1 MRVSSQLVIAGIVV
15 GLVVV
20 SAVAPSVGQEPNVDA
35 VIRGRTDA
43 LVKAF
48 NSGKA
53 ADVAAQ
59 FAPEG
64 EMIDEEGN
72 LFAGRKELTEAMTQ
86 FFTRFPKAQLEIKV
100 ESVRSPAP
108 GLVIE
113 EGTRQITA
121 GEKEQQSTAVLRYSA
136 IHTKVDGK
144 WQIASLREFTADPI
158 PSHHEQLKTL
168 EWLVGD
174 WVNEGTDAVV
184 RISYRWSEDKH
195 YLLGDYQVSAEGKP
209 VMKSTQRIGWNPLT
223 GSIRSWLFD
232 SDGGFSEGNWAATE
246 EGWVIKSTS
255 VNPDAS
261 TGSATVT
268 LTAKDKSRFTI
279 KGTERIVAGQR
290 EPDFEV
296 SVARRPPSAKP

>member
-1 MRVSSQLVIAGIVV
+1 MRFLSQAVIAGIVV
-15 GLVVV
+15 GL
-20 SAVAPSVGQEPNVDA
+20 AVCAAVTSSFAQESSVDA
-35 VIRGRTDA
+35 VVRSRMEV

-53 ADVAAQ
+53 ADVAGL
-59 FAPEG
+59 FTPDG

-72 LFAGRKELTEAMTQ
+72 LFAGRKELTEAFGQ
-86 FFTRFPKAQLEIKV
+86 FFTQFPKAQLEVKI

-108 GLVIE
+108 GLAIE

-121 GEKEQQSTAVLRYSA
+121 GEKDERSTAVLRYSA

-144 WQIASLREFTADPI
+144 WLIASLREFTADPI
-158 PSHHEQLKTL
+158 PTPHEHLKAL

-184 RISYRWSEDKH
+184 RISYRWSEDKN

-223 GSIRSWLFD
+223 SSIRSWLFD
-232 SDGGFSEGNWAATE
+232 SDGGFSEGNWAETD

-268 LTAKDKSRFTI
+268 ITAKDKARFTI
-279 KGTERIVAGQR
+279 KGTQRIVAGQR